1 MEKDLKNIA
10 KVALDELMKARE
22 VAKNALIQ
30 IVKEHNNFIPLIPTE
45 DKIEVCVFREKDS
58 YDCAVSEME
67 SENIFGLRYV
77 EGEGLFVCTET
88 CLENYE
94 YDNDYDFNF
103 NGLAVLY
110 DEDIEHINKALDN
123 LDYYVDF
130 DDNNI
135 VESTSLISVLSGI
148 QYYL

>member
-1 MEKDLKNIA
+1 MEKDLKIIA
-10 KVALDELMKARE
+10 KVALDEFTKARE

-58 YDCAVSEME
+58 YYCAVSEME

-77 EGEGLFVCTET
+77 DGEGLFVCTET

-94 YDNDYDFNF
+94 YDNDYDFN
-103 NGLAVLY
+103 GLAVLD
-110 DEDIEHINKALDN
+110 DENIEHINKALDD
-123 LDYYVDF
+123 LAYYVDF

-135 VESTSLISVLSGI
+135 VESTSLITILSGI